1 MTERL
6 HAFCCRSRF
15 KGFITSKNNA
25 YEEKMI
31 REEKTLPFFLEDI
44 TSLSWRKLVGT
55 SWLDSGNE
63 DETRGLRCL

>member
-1 MTERL
+1 MAAGGGYGVTERL

-44 TSLSWRKLVGT
+44 TSIV
-55 SWLDSGNE
+55 E
-63 DETRGLRCL
+63 ETGWY